1 MQGLKSVT
9 GQLKFYIQ
17 ISHLSVNDLPRAKK
31 VLSSIKNHEYNI
43 KFSTLNQA
51 NIYLAVFHD
60 ASLGNLDGASQGAS

>member
-1 MQGLKSVT
+1 M
-9 GQLKFYIQ
+9 
-17 ISHLSVNDLPRAKK
+17 NDLPQAKK